1 MINIV
6 EKTKYYSSVEGTHEQ
21 QKISH
26 DLYRM

>member
-6 EKTKYYSSVEGTHEQ
+6 GKTKYYSSVEVTREQ
-21 QKISH
+21 PKISH